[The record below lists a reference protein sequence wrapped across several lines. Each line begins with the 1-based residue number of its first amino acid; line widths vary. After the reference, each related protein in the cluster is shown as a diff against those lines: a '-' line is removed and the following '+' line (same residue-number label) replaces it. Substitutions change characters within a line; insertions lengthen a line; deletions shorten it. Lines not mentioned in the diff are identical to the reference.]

1 MNKLEFLQQLAA
13 RLGSLPEQERERA
26 LNFYSEMIDDRIEDG
41 MSEAEAVAAVGTPE
55 EIAHE
60 VLLEQPLP
68 RLMQAKLHK
77 NAAPLRVWQI
87 VLIVLGSP
95 VWLPLLASFFV
106 VIAAV
111 YVVIWSVI
119 ICLFAGVLSLAVG
132 GVGGIVGGIV
142 LASDGL
148 NALLLMSG
156 AGLVCAGL
164 AVAMFLA
171 VKELSVQL
179 VHLTA
184 LFMRWVKSWFLKKE
198 RA

>member
-1 MNKLEFLQQLAA
+1 MNKLEFLQ
-13 RLGSLPEQERERA
+13 RLDTLLEALPTEERERA
-26 LNFYSEMIDDRIEDG
+26 LAFYSEMIDDRIEDG
-41 MSEAEAVAAVGTPE
+41 TPETEAVAAIGLPE

-60 VLLEQPLP
+60 VLLDQSLP
-68 RLMQAKLHK
+68 RLMQAKLHR
-77 NAAPLRVWQI
+77 NGTPLRVWQI
-87 VLIVLGSP
+87 ILIVLGSP

-119 ICLFAGVLSLAVG
+119 ISLFAAVLGLAAG

-164 AVAMFLA
+164 AIAMFLA
-171 VKELSVQL
+171 VKELSIQL
-179 VHLTA
+179 VRLTA